1 MFARLFF
8 RLFRNNIL
16 KDFFVV
22 CKKFVTFGGDNL
34 KKLGKAKFSAFEKL
48 CEERNVIPAQVS
60 KETGIATATLSA
72 WKLGKYSPKIDKI
85 MAIADFFGVQIG
97 VFYE

>member
-8 RLFRNNIL
+8 RLFRNYIL

-34 KKLGKAKFSAFEKL
+34 KNLGKAKFSAFEKL
-48 CEERNVIPAQVS
+48 CEERNVTPYRVAQ
-60 KETGIATATLSA
+60 ETGVSTATLSA
-72 WKLGKYSPKIDKI
+72 WKHGEYSPKIDKI
-85 MAIADFFGVQIG
+85 MAIAEFFDVQIG